1 MSDKHDANEIEDY
14 PSEIQSREGH
24 IPTFLKLVYIGF
36 TAFGFLY
43 FFLYYAGDA
52 NQWPLVKL
60 LNAATGH

>member
-1 MSDKHDANEIEDY
+1 MSDTHEVEEFPDEIKVN
-14 PSEIQSREGH
+14 EGH
-24 IPTFLKLVYIGF
+24 IPTFLKLVYVGF

-52 NQWPLVKL
+52 DKPLVKL